1 MGISPTSVPRSMPSV
16 ASALINEIWQLNAY
30 SKRAPPQGEE
40 KVRRGSLGNVRDFL
54 MTDPFEDAK
63 GNELFGIKGGARLIK
78 SPMHLLS

>member
-1 MGISPTSVPRSMPSV
+1 M
-16 ASALINEIWQLNAY
+16 W
-30 SKRAPPQGEE
+30 
-40 KVRRGSLGNVRDFL
+40 RGSLGNVRDFL